1 MAYDFKSLA
10 KQADEASNRSK
21 FYTDFEDVDPNV
33 LHQISDLTE
42 WIRTKGKGSDVRE
55 IIAQLFER
63 TWLEA
68 TKEGNA
74 NMEVAKARGTS
85 DTLATRLTGMDSTAR
100 EIRRLMETGDAET
113 LKRIDN
119 VSSQIA
125 NIIATAGNGTVPSEL
140 TDIRLGS
147 DGKVYPSAGEAVRQG
162 LNKIAKQILEYNPT
176 NVTANWWYHKVPNIY
191 ISPTDENKLVVEFPE
206 GNNGFTVISKYGN
219 KDIYL
224 SNLFPILAGN
234 VPNIKSAFNESTR
247 TLELTDG
254 KLVANLKTGA
264 VEFRP
269 IAVATTSEEVTLI
282 ANNYRNGS
290 FGALIDD
297 AFTQQ
302 KITDT
307 VDKTVSDLAATWWY
321 HKVPNIYISPTDENK
336 LVVEFPEA
344 SNGFTTYSEHG
355 RKHIYL
361 SSVFPVL
368 ANPASGIKAAF
379 NETTRVLELID
390 GKLISNLK
398 TGNVELR
405 PYNSTS
411 NNEELTL
418 IANNYRNGSFGALID
433 DALMRQKIVKK
444 TSDSDEIPDYW
455 KIHISEKIKEI
466 RLAQTKSSLNSL
478 VFLWATDTH
487 WERNVRNSPALIK
500 HIMKQTNI
508 PYMVHGGDIIA
519 GGELDATADLLI
531 TSLSALRPDGQLMPV
546 VLGNHDTN
554 VYGNQQF
561 TVDQLVAMMATA
573 QPSKEKLKFVDYP
586 NSYAWSTDYTRADG
600 IGRNIYGFAFDTGAN
615 GGVSKSQIQAF
626 IDLCKQEGNVVVFM
640 HWALDNKRWSGTS
653 QAIGS
658 LVDAINQKSAQ
669 VTVGQYGTFDLT
681 GVKAHVACL
690 FSGHEHQDN
699 MKLTSGGTPHIV
711 TTCDAG
717 SLKADNDPFEYQ
729 YGTTSEQAFDVFVVD
744 FDRKT
749 IKDIRIGRGENREFT
764 FS

>member
-1 MAYDFKSLA
+1 MGIDNYLKVIKEGVFGRDVRQAIHDSIQQAYD
-10 KQADEASNRSK
+10 D
-21 FYTDFEDVDPNV
+21 
-33 LHQISDLTE
+33 
-42 WIRTKGKGSDVRE
+42 
-55 IIAQLFER
+55 
-63 TWLEA
+63 A
-68 TKEGNA
+68 TANGNA

-162 LNKIAKQILEYNPT
+162 LNKIEKQILEYNPT
-176 NVTANWWYHKVPNIY
+176 SVTANWWYHKVPNIY
-191 ISPTDENKLVVEFPE
+191 ISPTDESKLVVEFPE

-307 VDKTVSDLAATWWY
+307 VDKTVSDLAANWWY

-379 NETTRVLELID
+379 NETTRVLELIE

-444 TSDSDEIPDYW
+444 TSDTDEIPEYW
-455 KIHISEKIKEI
+455 RSHIEQKISEIQ
-466 RLAQTKSSLNSL
+466 LAQANASSNSL
-478 VFLWATDTH
+478 TFLWITDTH
-487 WERNVRNSPALIK
+487 WERNAKRSPALVK
-500 HIMKQTNI
+500 KIMTATSV
-508 PYMVHGGDIIA
+508 PYMVHGGDFLH
-519 GGELDATADLLI
+519 GGNSDAMTTLMASSLHDL
-531 TSLSALRPDGQLMPV
+531 TPDGRFMPIV
-546 VLGNHDTN
+546 IGNHDTN
-554 VYGNQQF
+554 VYGDRRF
-561 TVDQLVAMMATA
+561 TIEQLAAITSNGRAT
-573 QPSKEKLKFVDYP
+573 KEKFRFVDYP
-586 NSYAWSTDYTRADG
+586 NSCAWSTDYTREDG
-600 IGRNIYGFAFDTGAN
+600 IGGKVFGFAFDTHHN
-615 GGVSKSQIQAF
+615 SNVSRNQIQAF
-626 IDLCKQEGNVVVFM
+626 VDLCKNDANVVVFM

-669 VTVGQYGTFDLT
+669 VTISQYGTFDLT

-699 MKLTSGGTPHIV
+699 VRMTTGGTPHIV

-729 YGTTSEQAFDVFVVD
+729 SGTTTEQAFDVFVID

>member
-1 MAYDFKSLA
+1 MTN
-10 KQADEASNRSK
+10 EALGKDTLYR
-21 FYTDFEDVDPNV
+21 DPTPLGDTKNIET
-33 LHQISDLTE
+33 LIDG
-42 WIRTKGKGSDVRE
+42 IRHKTMGADVRE
-55 IIAQLFER
+55 AIA
-63 TWLEA
+63 TALEVTYETA
-68 TKEGNA
+68 ASEGNA

-147 DGKVYPSAGEAVRQG
+147 DGKVYQSAGEAVRQG

-176 NVTANWWYHKVPNIY
+176 SVTANWWYHKVPNIY
-191 ISPTDENKLVVEFPE
+191 ISPRDESKLVVEFPE

-224 SNLFPILAGN
+224 SDLFPILAGN

-254 KLVANLKTGA
+254 KLVANLKTG
-264 VEFRP
+264 
-269 IAVATTSEEVTLI
+269 
-282 ANNYRNGS
+282 
-290 FGALIDD
+290 
-297 AFTQQ
+297 
-302 KITDT
+302 
-307 VDKTVSDLAATWWY
+307 
-321 HKVPNIYISPTDENK
+321 
-336 LVVEFPEA
+336 
-344 SNGFTTYSEHG
+344 
-355 RKHIYL
+355 
-361 SSVFPVL
+361 
-368 ANPASGIKAAF
+368 
-379 NETTRVLELID
+379 
-390 GKLISNLK
+390 
-398 TGNVELR
+398 NVELR
-405 PYNSTS
+405 PYKSTS
-411 NNEELTL
+411 NNEEVTL

-444 TSDSDEIPDYW
+444 TSDSDEIPEYW
-455 KIHISEKIKEI
+455 KSHIEQKISEIQ
-466 RLAQTKSSLNSL
+466 LAQANASSNSL
-478 VFLWATDTH
+478 TFLWITDTH

-500 HIMKQTNI
+500 YIMKQTNI
-508 PYMVHGGDIIA
+508 PYMVHGGDFLH
-519 GGELDATADLLI
+519 GGNSDAMTTLMASSLHDL
-531 TSLSALRPDGQLMPV
+531 TPDGRFMPIV
-546 VLGNHDTN
+546 IGNHDTN
-554 VYGNQQF
+554 VYGDRRF
-561 TVDQLVAMMATA
+561 TIEQLAAITSNGRAT
-573 QPSKEKLKFVDYP
+573 KEKFRFVDYP
-586 NSYAWSTDYTRADG
+586 NSCAWSTDYTRADG

-626 IDLCKQEGNVVVFM
+626 IDLCKQDGNVVVFM

-653 QAIGS
+653 QAIGN

-681 GVKAHVACL
+681 GVNAHVACL

-717 SLKADNDPFEYQ
+717 ALKADNDPFEYQ